1 MRFQKPSAIW
11 PSACTSP
18 ELTATEPRG
27 PMKLR
32 LFVIFASFF
41 VIFQSCG
48 NTSES
53 VSSPSGSAVMT
64 QALYIYANDL
74 TTAQQF
80 QSLFSGTSVNLTIAA
95 MSTLGAVNFSSY
107 SIIILSDDS
116 ATSAP
121 WGGAG
126 STTPAAIGKSGA
138 TLIGIGNGGSIFF
151 DTLGFTAIGHLQSAT
166 NLSDQVSAV
175 DPQISFG
182 PRPIGFQRPILRFFP
197 APGMWWNSI
206 TRAAR
211 LRPERRCSP
220 RIRAIATIILW
231 RCSNPMGRRMYFGA
245 LKAHHPRSRAR
256 HCSSL

>member
-1 MRFQKPSAIW
+1 
-11 PSACTSP
+11 
-18 ELTATEPRG
+18 
-27 PMKLR
+27 MKLR

-175 DPQISFG
+175 DPTNLIWSSPNWIPTANTPIFSG
-182 PRPIGFQRPILRFFP
+182 PGNVVELYYPGGTAPAGTTLLASDPSNSNYYPVAMFKSDGPPYVLWGFEG
-197 APGMWWNSI
+197 APSALTSTALQLFMNII
-206 TRAAR
+206 TQ
-211 LRPERRCSP
+211 L
-220 RIRAIATIILW
+220 
-231 RCSNPMGRRMYFGA
+231 
-245 LKAHHPRSRAR
+245 
-256 HCSSL
+256 